1 MLNNIRKLIC
11 GLLAGF
17 VNGLLGT
24 GGGTVIYICLD
35 QGINRQKNTQCFMI
49 AAICIFSA
57 LGVLTTGAQNPLSLK
72 QCVFMLLGCIP
83 GVLIGV
89 KALKWASNKS
99 IKILFSVLL
108 IVSGVKM
115 LL

>member
-35 QGINRQKNTQCFMI
+35 QGINGLPEFEEGNEVSETY
-49 AAICIFSA
+49 IF
-57 LGVLTTGAQNPLSLK
+57 K
-72 QCVFMLLGCIP
+72 IFP
-83 GVLIGV
+83 GHQ
-89 KALKWASNKS
+89 
-99 IKILFSVLL
+99 
-108 IVSGVKM
+108 
-115 LL
+115 